1 MAKINSRG
9 EFHEAPG
16 LTAFGLFPIL
26 IIMNPSPG
34 FRRAGGAPTFLPACF
49 ATPGLVQ
56 SPALLCFSLTCRAPT
71 LRTSGISHA
80 SRAFSLSARR
90 GGPCKAD
97 GGSRDKESR
106 GLGRPL
112 FCLVATPLKASFHTA
127 WLLNKISIAFAML
140 TPCEFMCFAEREGF
154 EPPEPL
160 SSTVFK
166 TAAIDHSAISPIF
179 CRDL

>member
-34 FRRAGGAPTFLPACF
+34 FRRAGGAP
-49 ATPGLVQ
+49 PGLAQ
-56 SPALLCFSLTCRAPT
+56 SLALLCFSLTCRAPT

-97 GGSRDKESR
+97 GGKLWQGVTRPGEAAILFSSHTIESKLSY
-106 GLGRPL
+106 G
-112 FCLVATPLKASFHTA
+112 VATKQNQHRF
-127 WLLNKISIAFAML
+127 
-140 TPCEFMCFAEREGF
+140 
-154 EPPEPL
+154 
-160 SSTVFK
+160 
-166 TAAIDHSAISPIF
+166 
-179 CRDL
+179 RDADSL